1 MDIGDIISSALSLL
15 AIALTIIVYF
25 KHDKKLKKQE
35 EKLYAY
41 QLKKIDDEES
51 ESKKAQIRGNI
62 IKEQKEGRTLR
73 IFNSGKTIARN
84 IRIDYLSNMNGIIV
98 RDNHFPF
105 EMLNP
110 QYKTEIYLLLCEG
123 AYNLKIKFLW
133 DDEFQKNNEFV
144 QVLTF

>member
-35 EKLYAY
+35 EKRYAY

-62 IKEQKEGRTLR
+62 IKEQKEG
-73 IFNSGKTIARN
+73 
-84 IRIDYLSNMNGIIV
+84 
-98 RDNHFPF
+98 
-105 EMLNP
+105 
-110 QYKTEIYLLLCEG
+110 
-123 AYNLKIKFLW
+123 
-133 DDEFQKNNEFV
+133 
-144 QVLTF
+144 

>member
-35 EKLYAY
+35 EKLYTY

-110 QYKTEIYLLLCEG
+110 QDKTEIYLLLCEG
-123 AYNLKIKFLW
+123 ASNLKIKFLW